1 MGTPLLVGNG
11 CEHRTAINDHILPKG
26 GKQKYPLRMHAR
38 VVRIQMDSRR
48 LAGLTTGGSVSIS
61 STVHSTVSRA
71 LGTIDQSLVTL
82 RRSTSSLVSKFLCVL
97 PHCVGRR

>member
-11 CEHRTAINDHILPKG
+11 CEHRTAINDHILLK
-26 GKQKYPLRMHAR
+26 GKQKNPLRIRMHAR

-61 STVHSTVSRA
+61 STVLLIVR
-71 LGTIDQSLVTL
+71 
-82 RRSTSSLVSKFLCVL
+82 
-97 PHCVGRR
+97 